1 MNKEGGHM
9 PLVWDNGDETH
20 AGLVVGGPYTRC
32 VRVMSD
38 IYSDEN
44 YAQVWNPN
52 TKRVDEVH
60 IGGAFE
66 LNTRR
71 AQVVVD
77 ASTEVLEAMAKQ
89 REAAA
94 AVAAKA
100 AVEAEVAAAKAEVLT
115 PRMGCEVQVVAG
127 KKVPKGTKGVMVW
140 QNDPKA
146 PTRIGIDGADGVRHW
161 VDLRWCHRVYPD
173 FPVGGEPACGWVAY
187 RDAQRDE
194 EARRE
199 AALPKL
205 TVGQLVALSS
215 GLTGNVFWVKGDRV
229 GVRLSANKDAKGYYT
244 DVVWTNVSDVVAGPA
259 PAKQEPTVFVPHDE
273 EGVEL
278 PWPYSAITHMNVV
291 DGMFAAYNA
300 KGEFLLHLDGEGA
313 DEVFR
318 LMPYVALSDTS
329 PKTQS
334 GRMSQTLRTD
344 RR

>member
-1 MNKEGGHM
+1 M

-60 IGGAFE
+60 VGGAFE

-77 ASTEVLEAMAKQ
+77 ASPEVLEAMAKQ

-115 PRMGCEVQVVAG
+115 PRMGCGVQVVAG
-127 KKVPKGTKGVMVW
+127 RKVPKGTKGVMVW

-161 VDLRWCHRVYPD
+161 VDIRWCHRVYPD

-205 TVGQLVALSS
+205 TVGQEVRVLPSE
-215 GLTGNVFWVKGDRV
+215 LTGKVFWVNGKRV
-229 GVRLSANKDAKGYYT
+229 GVRLSDNKDAKGYYT
-244 DVVWTNVSDVVAGPA
+244 DVVWANVSDVTVVGGVPVNPA
-259 PAKQEPTVFVPHDE
+259 PAEQESLVLEPHDEEQEPTVFVPHDE

-278 PWPYSAITHMNVV
+278 PWPYSAISYMNVA
-291 DGMFAAYNA
+291 DSMFAAYDA
-300 KGEFLLHLDGEGA
+300 KGEFLMHLDVEGA
-313 DEVFR
+313 HEVFR
-318 LMPYVALSDTS
+318 LMPHVALSDT
-329 PKTQS
+329 PP
-334 GRMSQTLRTD
+334 
-344 RR
+344 